1 MLKRVIQRLFAGI
14 ALVLVGFAAGVVVAP
29 VAERRAPVETAIAGV
44 ASPLATVQSAL
55 TASVPPPG
63 TLTLPTV
70 KAEHATFSAQ
80 ATESQATVGALRGT
94 VGARETE
101 VARGL
106 VPTRTPPSTQAPT
119 WTPLPIPTRPA
130 STPTPAPKPPTA
142 TPARSSTPTRL
153 ASTPTRPT
161 RPASTPTRRA
171 TATP

>member
-1 MLKRVIQRLFAGI
+1 MLRRTMQRLFVGI
-14 ALVLVGFAAGVVVAP
+14 TLVLVGFAAGAVVAP
-29 VAERRAPVETAIAGV
+29 VTERRAPVETAIAGV

-63 TLTLPTV
+63 TLTMPTV

-80 ATESQATVGALRGT
+80 ATEAQATVRALRGT
-94 VGARETE
+94 VSARETE

-106 VPTRTPPSTQAPT
+106 VPTRKPPATQAPT
-119 WTPLPIPTRPA
+119 RTPLPIPTRPA

-142 TPARSSTPTRL
+142 TPAPSST
-153 ASTPTRPT
+153 PT